1 MSLVSEVEEEL
12 DEAAAPTVLIKT
24 GQSPGCCNRDATIQ
38 GRKGKFLHHEQ
49 SPDPGCDQV
58 PFHIVAVLAPQA
70 LPSSQ
75 GQSWMVGT
83 FSFQLASQ
91 MEGHSGAQARRL
103 SEMTHVAVAPSSLH
117 ISLHFATPATEEM
130 GSVIS
135 RQTQWYIYACVRRGE
150 MLVANQQ
157 VLPP

>member
-12 DEAAAPTVLIKT
+12 DEAAAPTVLIIT
-24 GQSPGCCNRDATIQ
+24 GQSPGCCNRAATIQ

-49 SPDPGCDQV
+49 SPHPGCDQV

-83 FSFQLASQ
+83 VSFHLASQ
-91 MEGHSGAQARRL
+91 MEGHSGARAHRL

-117 ISLHFATPATEEM
+117 TSLHLATPATEEM

-135 RQTQWYIYACVRRGE
+135 RQAEWHVYARVRRGE
-150 MLVANQQ
+150 ILVANQQ
-157 VLPP
+157 LLPQ